1 VYSLFK
7 TEINDLVLF
16 SIIIWEEAKNSSANG
31 NLSTRPS
38 KSLGGI
44 IFNAMMELVVF
55 VLSSFRFA
63 PIYFFDLRSLSK
75 VRFTAIPKS
84 PAPYTMR
91 FFLSDDF
98 VLLYWK
104 NILIKV
110 RYVVKPVKAK
120 RLYTMITL
128 VGIIAG
134 ILDAIMI
141 NLIANRI
148 IIL

>member
-1 VYSLFK
+1 MPSMYLL
-7 TEINDLVLF
+7 ILV
-16 SIIIWEEAKNSSANG
+16 SS
-31 NLSTRPS
+31 
-38 KSLGGI
+38 
-44 IFNAMMELVVF
+44 
-55 VLSSFRFA
+55 SSRYA
-63 PIYFFDLRSLSK
+63 TMYLFDLMSRSK
-75 VRFTAIPKS
+75 VHFTAIPKS
-84 PAPYTMR
+84 PGPYTMR

-148 IIL
+148 IILKSKVDKIRI